1 MHPWDAKATEGLA
14 SVPGL
19 DLVVK
24 KVMEHGLER
33 VFYLQNIADNV
44 RVTETMFPKL
54 HRYLRWACK
63 ILDVEEPEMYV
74 SMSYDFN
81 AFTYGHTRPFI
92 VLNSGL
98 LDILDEQERMYVI
111 AHEVGHIK
119 CEHVLYTVVAENLK
133 TILDVVGKAT
143 LGIGSLVGTGLA
155 LPLYDWYR
163 KAELSADRAA
173 LLAVQD
179 PEVAVR
185 VFMKMAGGSLSL
197 FDEMDRDAFLDQ
209 IRAYEERDDSRL
221 DRAYKFFI
229 TAFRTHP
236 FPIMRAKHLDA
247 WIHDGGF
254 EGLCA
259 GPAAGAGEP
268 EEVAPGGEG
277 TDDP

>member
-1 MHPWDAKATEGLA
+1 MRFDPNRASRLEPPSDHQQHAPDSAPQVRDARPQASEPGHQCATVDVVEVGVLDVALVVRVEDRPQTGLLRLA
-14 SVPGL
+14 RVVL
-19 DLVVK
+19 EDLV
-24 KVMEHGLER
+24 R
-33 VFYLQNIADNV
+33 
-44 RVTETMFPKL
+44 
-54 HRYLRWACK
+54 
-63 ILDVEEPEMYV
+63 
-74 SMSYDFN
+74 
-81 AFTYGHTRPFI
+81 
-92 VLNSGL
+92 
-98 LDILDEQERMYVI
+98 
-111 AHEVGHIK
+111 
-119 CEHVLYTVVAENLK
+119 
-133 TILDVVGKAT
+133 
-143 LGIGSLVGTGLA
+143 LVG
-155 LPLYDWYR
+155 
-163 KAELSADRAA
+163 DRAA